1 MLSSFDWIRRSRTGA
16 ELLATLR
23 CLALEEKRGAKDK
36 EQRIE
41 NIERK
46 VESEAQLSST
56 PSIGPPVSATKFP
69 CQRCWTYPRMS
80 GSDYKDDP
88 YCKFCAEILKRT
100 PGLGRASR
108 GSVIIWGFG
117 NRLPEQLENER
128 PESRHGSYALRLKP
142 FLAGHVYNGNR
153 FLLMIYRR
161 QLRDWLREL
170 ILHEGTTLKG
180 LIQIFPTMG
189 LSTGIAM
196 GDILCRAVHHEANF
210 PLDQLRVRFYSEVHQ
225 LLQPHVRDRKGML
238 TFEASEFLSLME
250 MAMVFRKL
258 LRPEE
263 QKELYELLNIDN
275 STEEQFYWGR
285 FSGRLSQEAKDM
297 LNAWKIRNWP
307 KDRVRLLYEIIKY
320 VFIPEFH

>member
-23 CLALEEKRGAKDK
+23 CLALEEKRGVED
-36 EQRIE
+36 IE
-41 NIERK
+41 HE
-46 VESEAQLSST
+46 VEGEDGLNSM

-88 YCKFCAEILKRT
+88 YCKLCAEILKRT
-100 PGLGRASR
+100 SGFGRASR
-108 GSVIIWGFG
+108 GSVIVWGFG
-117 NRLPEQLENER
+117 NQLPEQLENRR
-128 PESRHGSYALRLKP
+128 PKSRPDSYALRLKP
-142 FLAGHVYNGNR
+142 FLAGYVYGGNR
-153 FLLMIYRR
+153 FLLVMYRR
-161 QLRDWLREL
+161 KLREWLREL
-170 ILHEGTTLKG
+170 ILHEGTALKG

-189 LSTGIAM
+189 LRSGIFM
-196 GDILCRAVHHEANF
+196 GDILCRAMHHEANF
-210 PLDQLRVRFYSEVHQ
+210 PLDQLRIRFYSEVHQ
-225 LLQPHVRDRKGML
+225 LLKPHVRDRRGML
-238 TFEASEFLSLME
+238 TFEASEFLSLLE
-250 MAMVFRKL
+250 MAEVFRRL

-275 STEEQFYWGR
+275 TTEEQFYWGR